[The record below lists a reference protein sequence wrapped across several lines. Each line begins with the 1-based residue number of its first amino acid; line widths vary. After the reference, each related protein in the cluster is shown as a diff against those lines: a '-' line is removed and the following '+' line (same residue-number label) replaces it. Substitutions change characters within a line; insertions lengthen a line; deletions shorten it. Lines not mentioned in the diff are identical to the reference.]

1 MRIRMIP
8 QPKPIPLASMASANP
23 FSGTIMG
30 AFGYVRAHRI
40 KTASVRVEL
49 LNGTILHSVG
59 VPAREW
65 VCDTAGNK
73 STGGIDL
80 PPIGS
85 LVFVL
90 FPYGIR
96 NTSGAFVLASFF
108 DYENEKH
115 KEFLQEGEEAKAVTV
130 LEGGLKTTYD
140 RETATYTLEDVDDA
154 KLSIRLDKENKEIVL
169 TDWHDNKATLDADG
183 MVLEGKSNTVTLDAD
198 GVTLE
203 GKGNTVSLETGKV
216 VINGNLEVLQ

>member
-8 QPKPIPLASMASANP
+8 QPKPIPLSSMISIDSFPGAIA
-23 FSGTIMG
+23 G
-30 AFGYVRAHRI
+30 AFGYVRVHHI

-49 LNGTILHSVG
+49 VNGTILHSVG

-65 VCDTAGNK
+65 VCDTADNK

-154 KLSIRLDKENKEIVL
+154 KLSIRLDKANKEIVL

-183 MVLEGKSNTVTLDAD
+183 MVLEGK
-198 GVTLE
+198 
-203 GKGNTVSLETGKV
+203 GNTVSLETGKV
-216 VINGNLEVLQ
+216 VINGNFEVSQ